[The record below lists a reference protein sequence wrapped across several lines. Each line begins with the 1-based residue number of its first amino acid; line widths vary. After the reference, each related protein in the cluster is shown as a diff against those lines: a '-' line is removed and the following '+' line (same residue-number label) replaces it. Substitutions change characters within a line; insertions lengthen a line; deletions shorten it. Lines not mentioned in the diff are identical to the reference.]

1 LQTLIDPSTDVF
13 SFNRS
18 YQQTAETKV
27 IDEKFPSDVV
37 DAEKKAVDSQLS
49 PVAEDRDGADAES
62 ANMDASSNA
71 EKTKGSVNG
80 SEVSVGDASESRE
93 VPESSKTT
101 KSDWDCCGVSLTMP

>member
-1 LQTLIDPSTDVF
+1 MAFLKKLRFPKF
-13 SFNRS
+13 SRNKKE
-18 YQQTAETKV
+18 TAETKV
-27 IDEKFPSDVV
+27 TDEKFPSDVV
-37 DAEKKAVDSQLS
+37 DAEKKAVDAQLS

-93 VPESSKTT
+93 VPESSQTT